1 MSSLLCRQRTK
12 LLFDVFST
20 NLKQPFL
27 KQTHL
32 QWMSFSCCDV
42 YLFWYKLW
50 CMFCACLVS
59 FNFSILNPHQYVV
72 SATYSFKVWE
82 GGTSNFYEETNY
94 PPLSSHPVSS
104 GLYDLFVFFGPF
116 DHTVFGLELESHSN
130 PNEPGRSFP
139 TAWWKRMRCPS
150 EFKGHQ
156 MFIVSLKFFTHVCF
170 FEGAKFRWF
179 YWRYGSGDMTFVL
192 RLLFSIFLPT
202 QWCWSRS
209 FFMLW
214 GAWCAALLTDLKQ

>member
-1 MSSLLCRQRTK
+1 MNVFQLLWCVSV
-12 LLFDVFST
+12 LI
-20 NLKQPFL
+20 
-27 KQTHL
+27 QTVVHVL
-32 QWMSFSCCDV
+32 
-42 YLFWYKLW
+42 YLFGIFKI
-50 CMFCACLVS
+50 
-59 FNFSILNPHQYVV
+59 FNTESTSIYVV

-116 DHTVFGLELESHSN
+116 DHTVFCLELESHSN

-139 TAWWKRMRCPS
+139 TAWWKKNALSEWIQGSSDVHCDFEVFHTCLFFGRRNVSMILLAIRKWRCD
-150 EFKGHQ
+150 
-156 MFIVSLKFFTHVCF
+156 VCF
-170 FEGAKFRWF
+170 
-179 YWRYGSGDMTFVL
+179 TFFVFL
-192 RLLFSIFLPT
+192 FLPT